1 VPIPDD
7 LMEQLRAVAQSA
19 GVPFVLAG

>member
-7 LMEQLRAVAQSA
+7 LMEQLRAVAKSV
-19 GVPFVLAG
+19 GVPFVLAP